1 MQTFFSFYSSNL
13 IIFFQ
18 NAHLF
23 KIRETP
29 MPASR
34 HSSFTDSTDKL
45 IGLWSSSSDHNQP
58 TNTNQTSAT
67 ATTTTT
73 PRWRWRAAA
82 TRWIASNAIETKK
95 YVFDFLSLFLLW
107 NKHLVPRRLSETSV
121 DPELPPNSD
130 IPLLRSGFLF
140 FHRRSC
146 WNEEP
151 KLGPRFGETEL
162 FREPRT
168 WKLGTN
174 SFNIKV

>member
-1 MQTFFSFYSSNL
+1 
-13 IIFFQ
+13 
-18 NAHLF
+18 
-23 KIRETP
+23 

-45 IGLWSSSSDHNQP
+45 IGLWSSSSFGPQP
-58 TNTNQTSAT
+58 TDKHESNFDNGNNNNNTSVAMESSCNEMN
-67 ATTTTT
+67 
-73 PRWRWRAAA
+73 R
-82 TRWIASNAIETKK
+82 IERDRNKNM
-95 YVFDFLSLFLLW
+95 FLIFLSFFLLW

-162 FREPRT
+162 FRELRT